1 MRTLVDTNVLLDI
14 IAQDKAWRSW
24 SENAL
29 RKAAEHSTLVI
40 NPIIFAEVTMKFARI
55 EDADAALV
63 DFAREPL
70 PYEAGFLTGK
80 AFLAY
85 KKRGGSKRSPMPD
98 FYIGAHAVVGRME
111 LLTRDAARYRT
122 YFPTLTIRGPDVPR
136 SR

>member
-1 MRTLVDTNVLLDI
+1 LKTLVDTNVLLDVI
-14 IAQDKAWRSW
+14 THDPTWGAW

-29 RKAAEHSTLVI
+29 REAAEHSTLAI
-40 NPIIFAEVTMKFARI
+40 NPIVFAEVSMKFNRI

-70 PYEAGFLTGK
+70 PYEAGFLAGK

-85 KKRGGSKRSPMPD
+85 RRRGGAKRSPMPD
-98 FYIGAHAVVGRME
+98 FYVGAHAVVGRME

-122 YFPTLTIRGPDVPR
+122 YFPALKIIAP
-136 SR
+136 

>member
-1 MRTLVDTNVLLDI
+1 MVKTLVDANVILDI
-14 IAQDKAWRSW
+14 VTHDELWSSW
-24 SENAL
+24 AEAML
-29 RKAAEHSTLVI
+29 GTAAERSILAI

-70 PYEAGFLTGK
+70 PYEAGFLAGK

-85 KKRGGSKRSPMPD
+85 RRRGGAKRSPMPD
-98 FYIGAHAVVGRME
+98 FYVGAHAVVGRMD

-122 YFPTLTIRGPDVPR
+122 YFPGLRIIAP
-136 SR
+136 